1 MKHRCLVVVFT
12 TIIIAL
18 AFVRVNT
25 VRGQSELKTFHSKD
39 DLPGI
44 EMRINATA
52 ETVPGSNMTVAIW
65 VNCTATGVK
74 VEQLNMTVYGF
85 IGGEEKTALATLDAM
100 ENRTLAFNS
109 TSEYNHTLTVPDD
122 VWGAT
127 FADLHLKYLIYSSG
141 FEYDPSFSLTVV
153 RNIYYEQ
160 LKEDFSDLNS
170 SFIQLNSSYWQ
181 LDTNYS
187 QLSTSY
193 SQLNDTYSELND
205 TYNELNGTYWQL
217 NDANS
222 QLNSSYWEL
231 KGIYEQL
238 NQTYWG
244 LRLNYTDLQGS
255 VTDLDN
261 TRRLAA
267 VLGVTSVFFVVTTI
281 YLVTRRPKESW

>member
-1 MKHRCLVVVFT
+1 VAKCRYSVIVLITMIVALVFAR
-12 TIIIAL
+12 INIAR
-18 AFVRVNT
+18 AED
-25 VRGQSELKTFHSKD
+25 ELKTFYSKD
-39 DLPGI
+39 NLAGI
-44 EMRINATA
+44 SIMIDATA
-52 ETVPGSNMTVAIW
+52 ETVPGGNMTVAIW

-74 VEQLNMTVYGF
+74 VEQLNVTVYGF
-85 IGGEEKTALATLDAM
+85 VGGKEKSPLATKDVM
-100 ENRTLAFNS
+100 ENRTLDFNS
-109 TSEYNHTLTVPDD
+109 TSEYNYTLTVPDD
-122 VWGAT
+122 IWGAT
-127 FADLHLKYLIYSSG
+127 YADLHLKYFIYSSG

-193 SQLNDTYSELND
+193 SQLNNTFS
-205 TYNELNGTYWQL
+205 ELNGTYWQL
-217 NDANS
+217 NGSFS

-231 KGIYEQL
+231 KGTYEQL

>member
-1 MKHRCLVVVFT
+1 MKHRYLAVVLT

-18 AFVRVNT
+18 AFARVNT

-39 DLPGI
+39 DLAGI
-44 EMRINATA
+44 AMRIDATP
-52 ETVPGSNMTVAIW
+52 ETVPGGNMTVAIW

-74 VEQLNMTVYGF
+74 VEQLNVTVYGF
-85 IGGEEKTALATLDAM
+85 VGGKEKTPLATIDIM

-109 TSEYNHTLTVPDD
+109 VSERNFTLTVPDD

-127 FADLHLKYLIYSSG
+127 YVDLHLKYFIYSSG
-141 FEYDPSFSLTVV
+141 FEYNPSFPLTIV

-160 LKEDFSDLNS
+160 LKEDFNDLNS
-170 SFIQLNSSYWQ
+170 SFIQLNTTYWQ
-181 LDTNYS
+181 LDANYS

-193 SQLNDTYSELND
+193 SQLNNTYSELNS
-205 TYNELNGTYWQL
+205 TYWQL
-217 NDANS
+217 NGGFL
-222 QLNSSYWEL
+222 QLNGSYWEL
-231 KGIYEQL
+231 KGTYEQL

-244 LRLNYTDLQGS
+244 LKLNYTDLQGS

>member
-1 MKHRCLVVVFT
+1 MKHRCLVVVLT

-18 AFVRVNT
+18 AFARVNT

-52 ETVPGSNMTVAIW
+52 ETVPGGNMTVAIW

-74 VEQLNMTVYGF
+74 VEQINITVYGF
-85 IGGEEKTALATLDAM
+85 IGGEEKTSLATLDALDAM
-100 ENRTLAFNS
+100 ENGTLAFNS
-109 TSEYNHTLTVPDD
+109 TSEYNHTLTVPDH

-127 FADLHLKYLIYSSG
+127 YADLHLKYFIYSSG

-160 LKEDFSDLNS
+160 LKEDFSGLNS

-187 QLSTSY
+187 QLNASY
-193 SQLNDTYSELND
+193 SQLNNTFS
-205 TYNELNGTYWQL
+205 ELNGTYWQL
-217 NDANS
+217 NGSFS
-222 QLNSSYWEL
+222 QLSSSYWEL
-231 KGIYEQL
+231 KGTYEQL

-244 LRLNYTDLQGS
+244 LKLNYTDLQGS
-255 VTDLDN
+255 ITDLDN

>member
-1 MKHRCLVVVFT
+1 MKHRYLAVVLT

-25 VRGQSELKTFHSKD
+25 VRGQSELKTFYSKD

-44 EMRINATA
+44 AMRIDATA
-52 ETVPGSNMTVAIW
+52 ETVPGGNMTVAIW
-65 VNCTATGVK
+65 VNCTAAGFT
-74 VEQLNMTVYGF
+74 VEQLNITVCGF
-85 IGGEEKTALATLDAM
+85 SGGKEKTPLPTIDVM
-100 ENRTLAFNS
+100 ESGPLAFNS
-109 TSEYNHTLTVPDD
+109 TSERNFTLTVPDD

-127 FADLHLKYLIYSSG
+127 YADLHLKYFIYSSG
-141 FEYDPSFSLTVV
+141 FEYNPSFPLTIV

-160 LKEDFSDLNS
+160 LKEDFNNLNS
-170 SFIQLNSSYWQ
+170 SFIQLNTTYWQ
-181 LDTNYS
+181 LDANYS
-187 QLSTSY
+187 QFSTSY
-193 SQLNDTYSELND
+193 SQLNNTFS
-205 TYNELNGTYWQL
+205 ELNGTYWQL
-217 NDANS
+217 NGSFS

-231 KGIYEQL
+231 KGTYEQL

>member
-1 MKHRCLVVVFT
+1 MKHRYLAVVLT

-25 VRGQSELKTFHSKD
+25 VRGQSELKTFYSKD

-44 EMRINATA
+44 AMRINATA
-52 ETVPGSNMTVAIW
+52 ETVPGGNMTIATW

-74 VEQLNMTVYGF
+74 VEQINMTIYGS
-85 IGGEEKTALATLDAM
+85 IGDEEETPLATLDVM
-100 ENRTLAFNS
+100 ENRTLAFNG
-109 TSEYNHTLTVPDD
+109 TSEYNYTLTVPDD

-127 FADLHLKYLIYSSG
+127 FADLHLKYFIYSSE
-141 FEYDPSFSLTVV
+141 FEYDPSFSVTVV

-187 QLSTSY
+187 QLNASY
-193 SQLNDTYSELND
+193 SQLNNTFSQ
-205 TYNELNGTYWQL
+205 LNGTYWQL
-217 NDANS
+217 NGSFS

-231 KGIYEQL
+231 KDTYEQL

>member
-1 MKHRCLVVVFT
+1 MKHRCLVVVLT

-39 DLPGI
+39 DLAGI
-44 EMRINATA
+44 AMRIDATT
-52 ETVPGSNMTVAIW
+52 ETVPRGNMTVAIW
-65 VNCTATGVK
+65 VNCTATGVE

-85 IGGEEKTALATLDAM
+85 IGGEEETPLATLDVM

-127 FADLHLKYLIYSSG
+127 YADLHLKYFIYSSG

-170 SFIQLNSSYWQ
+170 SFIQLNSTYWQ

-193 SQLNDTYSELND
+193 SQLNNTYSELND
-205 TYNELNGTYWQL
+205 TYRQL
-217 NDANS
+217 NDS
-222 QLNSSYWEL
+222 YLQLNSSYWEL
-231 KGIYEQL
+231 KDTYEQL

-244 LRLNYTDLQGS
+244 LKLNYTDLQGS
-255 VTDLDN
+255 LTDLDN

>member
-1 MKHRCLVVVFT
+1 MKHRYLAVVLT

-25 VRGQSELKTFHSKD
+25 VRGQSELKTFYSKD

-44 EMRINATA
+44 AMRIDATA
-52 ETVPGSNMTVAIW
+52 ETVPGGNMTIATW

-74 VEQLNMTVYGF
+74 VEQINMTIYGS
-85 IGGEEKTALATLDAM
+85 IGDEEETPLATLDVM
-100 ENRTLAFNS
+100 ENRTLAFNG
-109 TSEYNHTLTVPDD
+109 TSEYNYTLTVPDD

-127 FADLHLKYLIYSSG
+127 FADLHLKYFIYSSE
-141 FEYDPSFSLTVV
+141 FEYDPSFSVTVV

-187 QLSTSY
+187 QLNASY
-193 SQLNDTYSELND
+193 SQLNNTFSQ
-205 TYNELNGTYWQL
+205 LNGTYWQL
-217 NDANS
+217 NGSFS

-231 KGIYEQL
+231 KDTYEQL

-281 YLVTRRPKESW
+281 YLVIRRPKESW

>member
-1 MKHRCLVVVFT
+1 MKHRCLVVVLT

-18 AFVRVNT
+18 AFARVNT
-25 VRGQSELKTFHSKD
+25 VRGQSELKTFYSKY

-52 ETVPGSNMTVAIW
+52 ETVPGGNMTVAVWI
-65 VNCTATGVK
+65 NCTATGVK
-74 VEQLNMTVYGF
+74 VEQLNMTAYGF
-85 IGGEEKTALATLDAM
+85 IGGEEKTSLATIDVMENDVM
-100 ENRTLAFNS
+100 ENRTLARDS
-109 TSEYNHTLTVPDD
+109 TSECNYTLTVPDD

-127 FADLHLKYLIYSSG
+127 FADLHLKYSIYSFG
-141 FEYDPSFSLTVV
+141 FEYNPSFPLTIV
-153 RNIYYEQ
+153 RSIYYEQ
-160 LKEDFSDLNS
+160 LKEDFNNLNN
-170 SFIQLNSSYWQ
+170 SFIQLNSTYWQ

-193 SQLNDTYSELND
+193 SQLNNTFS
-205 TYNELNGTYWQL
+205 ELNGTYWQL
-217 NDANS
+217 NGSFS

>member
-1 MKHRCLVVVFT
+1 MKHRYLAVVFT

-25 VRGQSELKTFHSKD
+25 VRGQSELKTFYSKD

-44 EMRINATA
+44 EIRINATA
-52 ETVPGSNMTVAIW
+52 ETVPGSNMTIAVW
-65 VNCTATGVK
+65 VNCTAYGVL
-74 VEQLNMTVYGF
+74 VEQLNVTIYGF
-85 IGGEEKTALATLDAM
+85 VEGTNKTQLATIDVM
-100 ENRTLAFNS
+100 ENEALTLNIVNES
-109 TSEYNHTLTVPDD
+109 SYTLTVPSD
-122 VWGAT
+122 VWDT
-127 FADLHLKYLIYSSG
+127 TYADLHLRYFIYNSG
-141 FEYDPSFSLTVV
+141 FEHNPGFSLTIV

-160 LKEDFSDLNS
+160 LKEDFSDLDS

-187 QLSTSY
+187 QLNASY
-193 SQLNDTYSELND
+193 SQLNNTSS
-205 TYNELNGTYWQL
+205 ELNGTYWQL
-217 NDANS
+217 NGSFS

-231 KGIYEQL
+231 KGTYEQL
-238 NQTYWG
+238 NQTYGG

-255 VTDLDN
+255 LTDLDN

>member
-1 MKHRCLVVVFT
+1 VIRVAKCRYSV
-12 TIIIAL
+12 IILITMIVAL
-18 AFVRVNT
+18 AFARINIA
-25 VRGQSELKTFHSKD
+25 RAEDELKTFYSKD
-39 DLPGI
+39 DLAGI
-44 EMRINATA
+44 AMRIDATP
-52 ETVPGSNMTVAIW
+52 ETVPGGNMTVAIW

-85 IGGEEKTALATLDAM
+85 IGGEEETPLATLDAM
-100 ENRTLAFNS
+100 ENRTLVFNS

-127 FADLHLKYLIYSSG
+127 FADLHLKYFIYSSG
-141 FEYDPSFSLTVV
+141 FEYNPSFSLTVV

-187 QLSTSY
+187 QLNASY
-193 SQLNDTYSELND
+193 SQLNNTFS
-205 TYNELNGTYWQL
+205 ELNGTYWQL
-217 NDANS
+217 NGSFS

-231 KGIYEQL
+231 KGTYEQL

-267 VLGVTSVFFVVTTI
+267 VLGVTSVFFVVTTV
-281 YLVTRRPKESW
+281 YLVIRRPKESW

>member
-1 MKHRCLVVVFT
+1 MAKCRYSVIVLITMIVALIFAR
-12 TIIIAL
+12 INIAR
-18 AFVRVNT
+18 AED
-25 VRGQSELKTFHSKD
+25 ELKTFYSKD
-39 DLPGI
+39 DLAGI
-44 EMRINATA
+44 SIMIDATA
-52 ETVPGSNMTVAIW
+52 ETVPGGNMTVAIW

-74 VEQLNMTVYGF
+74 VEQLNVTVYGF
-85 IGGEEKTALATLDAM
+85 VGGKEKTPLATIDVM

-109 TSEYNHTLTVPDD
+109 VSERNFTLIVPDD

-127 FADLHLKYLIYSSG
+127 YVDLHLKYFIYSSG
-141 FEYDPSFSLTVV
+141 FEYNPSFPLTIV

-160 LKEDFSDLNS
+160 LKEDFNNLNS
-170 SFIQLNSSYWQ
+170 SFIQLNTTYWQ
-181 LDTNYS
+181 LEANYS

-193 SQLNDTYSELND
+193 SQLNNTYSELNS
-205 TYNELNGTYWQL
+205 TYWQL
-217 NDANS
+217 NGSFS

-231 KGIYEQL
+231 KGTYEQL

>member
-1 MKHRCLVVVFT
+1 MKHRYLAVVLT

-18 AFVRVNT
+18 AFARVNI
-25 VRGQSELKTFHSKD
+25 VRAESEPKTFYSKD

-44 EMRINATA
+44 TMRIDATT
-52 ETVPGSNMTVAIW
+52 ETVPGGNMTVAIW
-65 VNCTATGVK
+65 VNCTAYGVK

-85 IGGEEKTALATLDAM
+85 IRGEEKTSLATIDVM
-100 ENRTLAFNS
+100 ENRTLARDS
-109 TSEYNHTLTVPDD
+109 TSECNCTLTVPDD

-127 FADLHLKYLIYSSG
+127 FADLHLKYFIYSSG

-187 QLSTSY
+187 QLNASY
-193 SQLNDTYSELND
+193 SQLNNTFSQ
-205 TYNELNGTYWQL
+205 LNGTYWQL
-217 NDANS
+217 NGSFS

-231 KGIYEQL
+231 KGTYEQL

-244 LRLNYTDLQGS
+244 LRLNYTDLQAS

>member
-1 MKHRCLVVVFT
+1 MKHRCLVVVLT

-25 VRGQSELKTFHSKD
+25 VRGQSVLKTFHSKD
-39 DLPGI
+39 DLAGI
-44 EMRINATA
+44 AMRIDATP
-52 ETVPGSNMTVAIW
+52 ETVPGGNMTVAIW

-85 IGGEEKTALATLDAM
+85 IGGEEKTSLAMLDAM

-122 VWGAT
+122 VWGVT
-127 FADLHLKYLIYSSG
+127 FADLHLKYFIYSSG

-170 SFIQLNSSYWQ
+170 SFIQLNSSYWR

-187 QLSTSY
+187 QLNASY
-193 SQLNDTYSELND
+193 SQLNNTFS
-205 TYNELNGTYWQL
+205 ELNGTYWQL
-217 NDANS
+217 NGSFS

-231 KGIYEQL
+231 KGTYEQL

>member
-1 MKHRCLVVVFT
+1 MAKCRYSVIVLI
-12 TIIIAL
+12 TIIVAL
-18 AFVRVNT
+18 VFARINIVRAED
-25 VRGQSELKTFHSKD
+25 ELKTFYSKD
-39 DLPGI
+39 DLAGLSL
-44 EMRINATA
+44 RVDATV
-52 ETVPGSNMTVAIW
+52 ETVPGGNMTVAVW

-85 IGGEEKTALATLDAM
+85 NGGEEKTPLAPLDVM
-100 ENRTLAFNS
+100 ENKPLAFN
-109 TSEYNHTLTVPDD
+109 TLTERNFTLTIPDN

-127 FADLHLKYLIYSSG
+127 FADLHLAYSIYSSR
-141 FEYDPSFSLTVV
+141 FEFDPSFSLTIV

-160 LKEDFSDLNS
+160 LKEDFISLNS
-170 SFIQLNSSYWQ
+170 SFIQLNSTYWQ
-181 LDTNYS
+181 LDANYS
-187 QLSTSY
+187 QLNTSY
-193 SQLNDTYSELND
+193 SQLNNTYIELNS
-205 TYNELNGTYWQL
+205 TYWQL

-231 KGIYEQL
+231 KGTYEQL

-244 LRLNYTDLQGS
+244 LRLNYMDLQGS

-261 TRRLAA
+261 TKRLVA

>member
-1 MKHRCLVVVFT
+1 VITVMKHRYLSIVLSLM
-12 TIIIAL
+12 IIAL
-18 AFVRVNT
+18 AFARLNIVKAE
-25 VRGQSELKTFHSKD
+25 GELKTFYSKD
-39 DLPGI
+39 DLAGI
-44 EMRINATA
+44 AMRIDATT
-52 ETVPGSNMTVAIW
+52 ETIPGGNMTVAIW

-74 VEQLNMTVYGF
+74 VEQINMTIYGF
-85 IGGEEKTALATLDAM
+85 IGDEEETSLATIDAM

-127 FADLHLKYLIYSSG
+127 YADLHLKYFIYSSG

-187 QLSTSY
+187 QLNASY
-193 SQLNDTYSELND
+193 SQLNNTFS
-205 TYNELNGTYWQL
+205 ELNGTYWQL
-217 NDANS
+217 NGSFS
-222 QLNSSYWEL
+222 QLNSSYWEI
-231 KGIYEQL
+231 KSTYEQL

-255 VTDLDN
+255 LTDLDN
-261 TRRLAA
+261 TRRLAV

>member
-1 MKHRCLVVVFT
+1 MKHRYLAVVLT

-25 VRGQSELKTFHSKD
+25 VRGQSELKTFYSKD

-44 EMRINATA
+44 AMRINATA
-52 ETVPGSNMTVAIW
+52 ETVPGGNMTVAIW
-65 VNCTATGVK
+65 VNCTAAGFT
-74 VEQLNMTVYGF
+74 VEQLNITVCGF
-85 IGGEEKTALATLDAM
+85 SGGKEKIPLPTIDVM

-109 TSEYNHTLTVPDD
+109 TSEYNYTLTVPDD

-127 FADLHLKYLIYSSG
+127 FADLHLKYFIYSSG

-187 QLSTSY
+187 QLTASY
-193 SQLNDTYSELND
+193 SQLNNTFSELND
-205 TYNELNGTYWQL
+205 TYRQL
-217 NDANS
+217 NDS
-222 QLNSSYWEL
+222 YLQLNSSYWEL
-231 KGIYEQL
+231 KDTYEQL

-244 LRLNYTDLQGS
+244 LKQNYTDLQGS
-255 VTDLDN
+255 VSDLDN

-267 VLGVTSVFFVVTTI
+267 VLGVTSVFFVVTTV

>member
-1 MKHRCLVVVFT
+1 MKHRYLAVVLT

-25 VRGQSELKTFHSKD
+25 VRGQSELKTFYSKD

-44 EMRINATA
+44 AMRIDATA
-52 ETVPGSNMTVAIW
+52 ETVPGGNMTIAVW

-74 VEQLNMTVYGF
+74 VEQLNVTVYGF
-85 IGGEEKTALATLDAM
+85 VGGKEKTPLATIDVM

-109 TSEYNHTLTVPDD
+109 VSERNFTLTVPDD

-127 FADLHLKYLIYSSG
+127 YADLHLKYFIYSSG
-141 FEYDPSFSLTVV
+141 FEYNPSFPLTIV

-160 LKEDFSDLNS
+160 LKEDFNNLNS
-170 SFIQLNSSYWQ
+170 SFIQLNTTYWQ
-181 LDTNYS
+181 LDANYS
-187 QLSTSY
+187 QFSTSY
-193 SQLNDTYSELND
+193 SQLNNTFS
-205 TYNELNGTYWQL
+205 ELNGTYWQL
-217 NDANS
+217 NGSFS

-231 KGIYEQL
+231 KGTYEQL

-244 LRLNYTDLQGS
+244 LELNHTDLQGS

>member
-1 MKHRCLVVVFT
+1 MIVALVFAR
-12 TIIIAL
+12 INIAG
-18 AFVRVNT
+18 AED
-25 VRGQSELKTFHSKD
+25 ELKTFYSKY

-52 ETVPGSNMTVAIW
+52 ETVPGGNMTVAIW
-65 VNCTATGVK
+65 INCTAVDVT

-85 IGGEEKTALATLDAM
+85 IGGEEETSLATLDVM
-100 ENRTLAFNS
+100 ENWPLALNNVSECDFTLA
-109 TSEYNHTLTVPDD
+109 VPDD

-127 FADLHLKYLIYSSG
+127 FADLHLKYLIHSSG
-141 FEYDPSFSLTVV
+141 FEYDPSFSLTAV

-181 LDTNYS
+181 LDANYS
-187 QLSTSY
+187 QLSTTY
-193 SQLNDTYSELND
+193 SQLNNTYSG
-205 TYNELNGTYWQL
+205 LNGTYWQL
-217 NDANS
+217 NGSFS

-231 KGIYEQL
+231 KDTYEQL

-244 LRLNYTDLQGS
+244 LKLNYADLQGS

-261 TRRLAA
+261 TKRLAA